1 MEILGLNFWVFI
13 LNVRQFY
20 AIHGNLI
27 SLSEICVD
35 KSKFLGTICVHSFH
49 IKSVHLFVKTSAGVK
64 RKHAYQTDDQGNK
77 HIHLDQE
84 AAASD
89 GFADLTTL
97 VNMSSAVSLAVSQ
110 VRSVPALPV

>member
-1 MEILGLNFWVFI
+1 M
-13 LNVRQFY
+13 VRFLSFHINDSSVLCYSCQFSCLRFVLVNQSFY
-20 AIHGNLI
+20 L
-27 SLSEICVD
+27 CVR
-35 KSKFLGTICVHSFH
+35 SFH
-49 IKSVHLFVKTSAGVK
+49 IKSVHLFIKTSAGVK
-64 RKHAYQTDDQGNK
+64 RKHAYQTDDQENK

-110 VRSVPALPV
+110 VRNVPALLV

>member
-1 MEILGLNFWVFI
+1 M
-13 LNVRQFY
+13 
-20 AIHGNLI
+20 
-27 SLSEICVD
+27 SEICVGR
-35 KSKFLGTICVHSFH
+35 SKFLGTICVHSFH

-64 RKHAYQTDDQGNK
+64 RKHAYQTDDQDNK

-110 VRSVPALPV
+110 VRNVPALPV

>member
-1 MEILGLNFWVFI
+1 MFRFLSFHIKDSSVLCYSVFMPI
-13 LNVRQFY
+13 F
-20 AIHGNLI
+20 
-27 SLSEICVD
+27 SSEICVG
-35 KSKFLGTICVHSFH
+35 KPKFLGTICVRSFH

-64 RKHAYQTDDQGNK
+64 RKHAYQTDDQDNK

-110 VRSVPALPV
+110 VRNVPVLPV